1 MSIQVTCVKTHA
13 EAWSP
18 QNRQARSTAMNGY
31 SSRARGPAADP
42 IAALSEA
49 LSTTRRDADVDLLRR
64 AYDVAAHYH
73 QGQFRRSGDPYVTHP
88 VSVATI
94 LAGLGADDQ
103 TLCAAILHDTVEDT
117 PYTLTAMRREFG
129 PGTAAM
135 VAGIMALDGS
145 RRRCGNKLAR
155 AIAAA
160 QAADTRVVEMKLADR
175 LHNMQTIRFL
185 PQAKQLHRARQ
196 SLDIFVPV
204 AEQLSMPTVTSELE
218 TLAAATL
225 TRGQLAGHGLL
236 RRPRAHQRTI
246 VALDIERSTSRPDDV
261 KAELR
266 QTMYALFDAALRAA
280 GIQPRHRDRFAD
292 RGDGF
297 LALIHPVGHTPKV
310 LLRRVIPAFG
320 LLLAERNV
328 GRPLQRQLRVR
339 VVVHAGMV
347 FYDANGCFGET
358 LDAAFRLLDA
368 PSVKG
373 ALQAALAPLVLV
385 VSAGLDSFVH
395 PGDFGRAI
403 SPVSVQVGGNEHEGR
418 VGLLPG

>member
-1 MSIQVTCVKTHA
+1 
-13 EAWSP
+13 
-18 QNRQARSTAMNGY
+18 MNGY
-31 SSRARGPAADP
+31 SSRAPGPAADP

-49 LSTTRRDADVDLLRR
+49 LRTTRRDADVDLLRR
-64 AYDVAAHYH
+64 AYDVAARCH

-88 VSVATI
+88 ASVATI
-94 LAGLGADDQ
+94 LAGLGADDR
-103 TLCAAILHDTVEDT
+103 TLCAALLHETVRYT
-117 PYTLTAMRREFG
+117 PYTLTALSREFG
-129 PGTAAM
+129 QDIAAM
-135 VAGIMALDGS
+135 VAGTVALDSLRWRGG
-145 RRRCGNKLAR
+145 RRLAR
-155 AIAAA
+155 VIAAVE
-160 QAADTRVVEMKLADR
+160 AADARVVAVKLSDR

-185 PQAKQLHRARQ
+185 PQPKQQRKARE

-204 AEQLSMPTVTSELE
+204 SERLRLHTVTSELE
-218 TLAAATL
+218 TLASATL
-225 TRGQLAGHGLL
+225 TRGQLAGYGLL

-246 VALDIERSTSRPDDV
+246 VALDIESSTSRPDDV

-297 LALIHPVGHTPKV
+297 LALIHPVGHTPKA

-320 LLLAERNV
+320 LLLAEHNV

-373 ALQAALAPLVLV
+373 ALQAAQAPLVLV
-385 VSAGLDSFVH
+385 VSAGLDGFVH
-395 PGDFGRAI
+395 TGEPGRAS

-418 VGLLPG
+418 VSLLPG

>member
-1 MSIQVTCVKTHA
+1 MLA
-13 EAWSP
+13 P
-18 QNRQARSTAMNGY
+18 D
-31 SSRARGPAADP
+31 PLAD
-42 IAALSEA
+42 LREA
-49 LSTTRRDADVDLLRR
+49 LGTTRPDADADLLRR

-73 QGQFRRSGDPYVTHP
+73 RGQFRRSGDPYVTHP

-94 LAGLGADDQ
+94 LAGLGADDR
-103 TLCAAILHDTVEDT
+103 TLCAALLHETVSYSA
-117 PYTLTAMRREFG
+117 YTLTAIGREFG
-129 PGTAAM
+129 QDIAAM
-135 VAGIMALDGS
+135 VAGTVALDRLRWRGG
-145 RRRCGNKLAR
+145 RQVAR
-155 AIAAA
+155 VIAAVES
-160 QAADTRVVEMKLADR
+160 ADTRVVTVKLADR

-185 PQAKQLHRARQ
+185 PQAKQLHKARQ

-218 TLAAATL
+218 TLASATL

-297 LALIHPVGHTPKV
+297 LALIHSGSHTPKV

-320 LLLAERNV
+320 LLLAEHNA
-328 GRPLQRQLRVR
+328 GRPLQRHLRVR
-339 VVVHAGMV
+339 VVVHAGTV
-347 FYDANGCFGET
+347 FYDANGCFSET

-373 ALQAALAPLVLV
+373 ALQAAQAPLVLV
-385 VSAGLDSFVH
+385 VAAGLGGFVH
-395 PGDFGRAI
+395 SGESGRAS
-403 SPVSVQVGGNEHEGR
+403 SPVSVRVAGNEHEGR
-418 VGLLPG
+418 VSLLPG